1 MIEVFKIIHNY
12 YDAGA
17 SVKLNF
23 YPVGSTRGNKF
34 KLRKDMCRYD
44 IRKYSV
50 CYRVVNVW
58 ISLPDSVV
66 GLILL
71 IPSKIGWINTG
82 PIKSLFLTLTNSELM
97 ELEVYQFVCNGIK
110 LYTCMVCRRGH
121 RGYI

>member
-1 MIEVFKIIHNY
+1 VIEVFKIIHNY

-23 YPVGSTRGNKF
+23 YPVGGTRGNKF

-66 GLILL
+66 G
-71 IPSKIGWINTG
+71 
-82 PIKSLFLTLTNSELM
+82 
-97 ELEVYQFVCNGIK
+97 
-110 LYTCMVCRRGH
+110 
-121 RGYI
+121 